1 MRVVRN
7 VGYIKRRKRAAQMMV
22 GLGLLAL
29 LGSWAVYLLKPDIF
43 LFAMMG
49 LALGFILFNGGMQQ
63 MTRWVR
69 RPRSDVVIDQQLKSL
84 NDRYTLI
91 HFPDIPGR
99 RPDHV
104 LVSPSGVLVMTTRE
118 VHGQLSVKGTRWR
131 QRRSPFLSLFSM
143 GGPQLGNPS
152 IENDEQVK
160 AVREFLAAENLN
172 VEPEGAI
179 VFVAD
184 NVEVEIEETP
194 TTILHATELHEHLLE
209 TAGEVTVGGRERD
222 VLVEKLSRGEEL
234 ERNVEKSTRPK
245 KRVRAA

>member
-7 VGYIKRRKRAAQMMV
+7 VGYIKRRKRAAQLMV

-69 RPRSDVVIDQQLKSL
+69 SPRSDIVIDQQLKSL

-131 QRRSPFLSLFSM
+131 QRR
-143 GGPQLGNPS
+143 
-152 IENDEQVK
+152 
-160 AVREFLAAENLN
+160 
-172 VEPEGAI
+172 
-179 VFVAD
+179 
-184 NVEVEIEETP
+184 
-194 TTILHATELHEHLLE
+194 
-209 TAGEVTVGGRERD
+209 
-222 VLVEKLSRGEEL
+222 
-234 ERNVEKSTRPK
+234 
-245 KRVRAA
+245 